1 MKKVTIN
8 LKGTEL
14 QNDNVFVESK
24 IVSLSDLTNTPT
36 RKGLEMAVISA
47 GKIVN
52 VVSDNYGHLPNED
65 FFLKVE
71 ESLINADVQ
80 YITRSINKD
89 NRSFAVD
96 YILNDDNYI
105 IEVNGSIKDKI
116 RPMLRFVN
124 AYDGSNKTS
133 GFFGYFREVCSN
145 GLNVAESNIGFA
157 VKKSG
162 AICQIVLPEIKHLV
176 NKFMSNE
183 YYTLKNKFDTLQNTK
198 ISDVALFVKKV
209 CDETKIIKF
218 EASDKNPAPSKKASD
233 VIDAINSE
241 ARLLGTDANLWLGY
255 NNLNELLC
263 NGLSKN
269 FEQQR
274 TIDKQLFNT
283 VLEMA

>member
-1 MKKVTIN
+1 MKIANIN

-14 QNDNVFVESK
+14 KNDNVFIESS
-24 IVSLSDLTNTPT
+24 IVNLSDLTNTPT
-36 RKGLEMAVISA
+36 RKGLEMAVISN
-47 GKIVN
+47 GTIVN

-71 ESLINADVQ
+71 ENLINSDIQ
-80 YITRSINKD
+80 YLTRSINKD

-96 YILNDDNYI
+96 YILNDDNYT

-133 GFFGYFREVCSN
+133 GSFGYFREVCSN
-145 GLNVAESNIGFA
+145 GLHVAESQVGFS

-198 ISDVALFVKKV
+198 ISNVELFVKKV

-218 EASDKNPAPSKKASD
+218 EASDKNPTPSKKAGE

-241 ARLLGTDANLWLGY
+241 ARLLGTNPNFWLGY

-263 NGLSKN
+263 NGLNKS
-269 FEQQR
+269 FEQQK

-283 VLEMA
+283 ILEMV